1 MAAAVMIV
9 SWLRRLYMSRNY
21 SCGALLK
28 QIHDIMEKNANN
40 VLREQDL
47 TISQS
52 GVLVLLD
59 EKEGK
64 TASFKDLEKEFGVSQ
79 PTMVGILNRLVQKG
93 LVEVLTDSEDK
104 RIRKAHL
111 TQKGADKC
119 KEGYK
124 HMNSA
129 EDQLLK
135 SLTDDEKAE
144 FNRLL
149 LKVKKSFD

>member
-1 MAAAVMIV
+1 MPK
-9 SWLRRLYMSRNY
+9 NY
-21 SCGALLK
+21 SCGTLLK

-64 TASFKDLEKEFGVSQ
+64 TASFKELEKDFGVSQ
-79 PTMVGILNRLVQKG
+79 PTMVGILNRLVQKD
-93 LVEVLTDSEDK
+93 LVEVLTDSEDR

-129 EDQLLK
+129 EEQLLK
-135 SLTDDEKAE
+135 SLTNNEKKE

-149 LKVKKSFD
+149 LKVRKSFD

>member
-1 MAAAVMIV
+1 
-9 SWLRRLYMSRNY
+9 MSKNY
-21 SCGALLK
+21 SCGTLLK

-40 VLREQDL
+40 VLREQKL

-64 TASFKDLEKEFGVSQ
+64 TASFKELEKEFGVSQ
-79 PTMVGILNRLVQKG
+79 PTMVGILDRLVQKDF
-93 LVEVLTDSEDK
+93 VEVLTDSEDK

-129 EDQLLK
+129 EEQLLR
-135 SLTDDEKAE
+135 SLTDDEKKE

-149 LKVKKSFD
+149 LKVRKSFD

>member
-1 MAAAVMIV
+1 MPK
-9 SWLRRLYMSRNY
+9 NY
-21 SCGALLK
+21 SCGTLLK

-64 TASFKDLEKEFGVSQ
+64 TASFKELEKDFGVSQ
-79 PTMVGILNRLVQKG
+79 PTMVGILNRLVQKDF
-93 LVEVLTDSEDK
+93 VEVLTDSEDK

-129 EDQLLK
+129 EEQLLK
-135 SLTDDEKAE
+135 SLTDDEKKE

-149 LKVKKSFD
+149 LKVRKSFD

>member
-1 MAAAVMIV
+1 
-9 SWLRRLYMSRNY
+9 MSKNY
-21 SCGALLK
+21 SCGTLLK

-64 TASFKDLEKEFGVSQ
+64 TASFKELEKDFGVSQ
-79 PTMVGILNRLVQKG
+79 PTMVGILNRLVQKD

-129 EDQLLK
+129 EEQLLN
-135 SLTDDEKAE
+135 SLTNEEKKE

-149 LKVKKSFD
+149 LKVRKSIN

>member
-1 MAAAVMIV
+1 
-9 SWLRRLYMSRNY
+9 MSKNY
-21 SCGALLK
+21 SCGTLLK

-40 VLREQDL
+40 VLREQEL

-64 TASFKDLEKEFGVSQ
+64 TASFKELEKDYGVSQ
-79 PTMVGILNRLVQKG
+79 PTMVGILNRLVQKDF
-93 LVEVLTDSEDK
+93 VEVLTDSEDK

-129 EDQLLK
+129 EEQLLR
-135 SLTDDEKAE
+135 SLTDDEKKE

-149 LKVKKSFD
+149 LKVRKSFD

>member
-1 MAAAVMIV
+1 
-9 SWLRRLYMSRNY
+9 MSKNY
-21 SCGALLK
+21 SSGTLIK

-64 TASFKDLEKEFGVSQ
+64 TASFKELEKDFGVSQ
-79 PTMVGILNRLVQKG
+79 PTMVGILNRLVQKD

-129 EDQLLK
+129 EEQLLK
-135 SLTDDEKAE
+135 SLTNNEKKE

-149 LKVKKSFD
+149 LKVRKSFD

>member
-1 MAAAVMIV
+1 MPK
-9 SWLRRLYMSRNY
+9 NY
-21 SCGALLK
+21 SCGTLLK

-40 VLREQDL
+40 ILREQGL

-52 GVLVLLD
+52 GVLILLD
-59 EKEGK
+59 EKEEK
-64 TASFKDLEKEFGVSQ
+64 TATFKELEKDFGVSQ
-79 PTMVGILNRLVQKG
+79 PTMVGILNRLVQKDF
-93 LVEVLTDSEDK
+93 VEVLTDSEDK

-124 HMNSA
+124 HMKSA
-129 EDQLLK
+129 EEMLLK
-135 SLTDDEKAE
+135 CLTDDEKTE

-149 LKVKKSFD
+149 SKVRKSFD

>member
-1 MAAAVMIV
+1 
-9 SWLRRLYMSRNY
+9 MSKNY
-21 SCGALLK
+21 SCGTLLK

-40 VLREQDL
+40 VLREQNL

-64 TASFKDLEKEFGVSQ
+64 TASFKELEKDFGVSQ
-79 PTMVGILNRLVQKG
+79 PTMVGILNRLVQKDF
-93 LVEVLTDSEDK
+93 VEVLTDSEDK

-129 EDQLLK
+129 EEQLLK
-135 SLTDDEKAE
+135 SLTDDEKKE

-149 LKVKKSFD
+149 LKVRKSFD

>member
-1 MAAAVMIV
+1 
-9 SWLRRLYMSRNY
+9 
-21 SCGALLK
+21 
-28 QIHDIMEKNANN
+28 MEKNANN
-40 VLREQDL
+40 VLREQEL

-64 TASFKDLEKEFGVSQ
+64 TASFKELEKDFGVSQ
-79 PTMVGILNRLVQKG
+79 PTMAGILNRLVQKD

-111 TQKGADKC
+111 TQKGAEKC

-129 EDQLLK
+129 EEQLLK
-135 SLTDDEKAE
+135 SLTDDEKME

-149 LKVKKSFD
+149 LKVRKSFD

>member
-1 MAAAVMIV
+1 
-9 SWLRRLYMSRNY
+9 MSRNY
-21 SCGALLK
+21 SCGTLLK
-28 QIHDIMEKNANN
+28 QLHDIMEKNANN
-40 VLREQDL
+40 VLREQNL

-64 TASFKDLEKEFGVSQ
+64 TASFKELEKEFGVSQ
-79 PTMVGILNRLVQKG
+79 PTMAGILNRLVQKD

-129 EDQLLK
+129 EEQLLK
-135 SLTDDEKAE
+135 SLTDDEKKE

-149 LKVKKSFD
+149 SKVRKSFD

>member
-1 MAAAVMIV
+1 MPK
-9 SWLRRLYMSRNY
+9 NY
-21 SCGALLK
+21 SCGTLLK

-64 TASFKDLEKEFGVSQ
+64 TASFKELEKDFGVSQ
-79 PTMVGILNRLVQKG
+79 PTMVGILNRLAQKD

-129 EDQLLK
+129 EEQLLK
-135 SLTDDEKAE
+135 SLTNNEKKE

-149 LKVKKSFD
+149 LKVRKSFD

>member
-1 MAAAVMIV
+1 MPK
-9 SWLRRLYMSRNY
+9 NY
-21 SCGALLK
+21 SCGTLLK

-40 VLREQDL
+40 ILREQGL

-52 GVLVLLD
+52 GVLILLD

-64 TASFKDLEKEFGVSQ
+64 TATFKELEKDFGVSQ
-79 PTMVGILNRLVQKG
+79 PTMVGILNRLVQKDF
-93 LVEVLTDSEDK
+93 VEVLTDSEDK

-124 HMNSA
+124 HMRSA
-129 EDQLLK
+129 EEMLLK
-135 SLTDDEKAE
+135 CLTDDEKTE

-149 LKVKKSFD
+149 SKVRKSFD

>member
-1 MAAAVMIV
+1 
-9 SWLRRLYMSRNY
+9 MSRNY
-21 SCGALLK
+21 SCGTLLK

-40 VLREQDL
+40 VLREQEL

-64 TASFKDLEKEFGVSQ
+64 TASFKELEKDYGVSQ
-79 PTMVGILNRLVQKG
+79 PTMVGILNRLVQKD

-129 EDQLLK
+129 EEQLLK
-135 SLTDDEKAE
+135 SLTDNEKME

>member
-1 MAAAVMIV
+1 
-9 SWLRRLYMSRNY
+9 MSKIY
-21 SCGALLK
+21 SCGTLLK
-28 QIHDIMEKNANN
+28 QIHDIMDKNANN
-40 VLREQDL
+40 ILREQDL

-59 EKEGK
+59 QKEGK
-64 TASFKDLEKEFGVSQ
+64 TASFKELEKDFGVSQ
-79 PTMVGILNRLVQKG
+79 PTMVGILNRLAQKN
-93 LVEVLTDSEDK
+93 LIEVLTDSEDK

-111 TQKGADKC
+111 TQKGEAKC

-129 EDQLLK
+129 EEQLLK
-135 SLTDDEKAE
+135 SLTDDEKME

-149 LKVKKSFD
+149 LKVRKSFD

>member
-1 MAAAVMIV
+1 
-9 SWLRRLYMSRNY
+9 MSNNY
-21 SCGALLK
+21 SCGTLLK

-40 VLREQDL
+40 ILREQDL

-64 TASFKDLEKEFGVSQ
+64 TALFKELEKDFGVSQ
-79 PTMVGILNRLVQKG
+79 PTMVGILNRLVQKD

-129 EDQLLK
+129 EEQLLK
-135 SLTDDEKAE
+135 SLTDDEKKE

-149 LKVKKSFD
+149 LKVRKSFD

>member
-1 MAAAVMIV
+1 
-9 SWLRRLYMSRNY
+9 MSKNY
-21 SCGALLK
+21 SCGTLLK

-40 VLREQDL
+40 VLREQYL

-64 TASFKDLEKEFGVSQ
+64 TASFKELEKDYGVSQ
-79 PTMVGILNRLVQKG
+79 PTMVGILNRLVQKDF
-93 LVEVLTDSEDK
+93 VEVLTDSEDK

-129 EDQLLK
+129 EEQLLK
-135 SLTDDEKAE
+135 SLTDDEKIE

-149 LKVKKSFD
+149 LKVRKSFD

>member
-1 MAAAVMIV
+1 MPK
-9 SWLRRLYMSRNY
+9 NY
-21 SCGALLK
+21 SCGTLLK

-40 VLREQDL
+40 VLREQEL

-64 TASFKDLEKEFGVSQ
+64 TASFKELEKDFGVSQ
-79 PTMVGILNRLVQKG
+79 PTMVGILNRLVQKDF
-93 LVEVLTDSEDK
+93 VEVLTDSEDK

-129 EDQLLK
+129 EEQLLK
-135 SLTDDEKAE
+135 SLTNNEKKE

-149 LKVKKSFD
+149 LKVRKSFD

>member
-1 MAAAVMIV
+1 
-9 SWLRRLYMSRNY
+9 MSKNY
-21 SCGALLK
+21 SCGTLLK

-40 VLREQDL
+40 VLREQKL

-59 EKEGK
+59 EKEEK
-64 TASFKDLEKEFGVSQ
+64 TASFKELEKDFGVSQ
-79 PTMVGILNRLVQKG
+79 PTMAGILSRLVQKDF
-93 LVEVLTDSEDK
+93 VEVLTDSEDK

-129 EDQLLK
+129 EEQLLK
-135 SLTDDEKAE
+135 SLTDDEKKE

-149 LKVKKSFD
+149 LKVRKSFD

>member
-1 MAAAVMIV
+1 
-9 SWLRRLYMSRNY
+9 MSKNY
-21 SCGALLK
+21 SCGTLLK

-40 VLREQDL
+40 VLREQEL

-64 TASFKDLEKEFGVSQ
+64 TASFKELEKDYGVSQ
-79 PTMVGILNRLVQKG
+79 PTMVGILNRLVQKDF
-93 LVEVLTDSEDK
+93 VEVLTDSEDK

-129 EDQLLK
+129 EEQLLK
-135 SLTDDEKAE
+135 SLTDDEKKE

-149 LKVKKSFD
+149 LKVRKSFD

>member
-1 MAAAVMIV
+1 
-9 SWLRRLYMSRNY
+9 MSKNY
-21 SCGALLK
+21 SCGTLLK

-40 VLREQDL
+40 VLREQNL

-64 TASFKDLEKEFGVSQ
+64 TASFKELEKDYGVSQ
-79 PTMVGILNRLVQKG
+79 PTMVGILNRLVQKDF
-93 LVEVLTDSEDK
+93 VEVLTDSEDK

-129 EDQLLK
+129 EEQLLK
-135 SLTDDEKAE
+135 SLTDDEKKE

-149 LKVKKSFD
+149 LKVRKSFD

>member
-1 MAAAVMIV
+1 
-9 SWLRRLYMSRNY
+9 MSKNY
-21 SCGALLK
+21 SCGTLLK

-40 VLREQDL
+40 ILREQEL

-64 TASFKDLEKEFGVSQ
+64 TASFKDLEKDFGVSQ
-79 PTMVGILNRLVQKG
+79 PTMVGILNRLVQKDF
-93 LVEVLTDSEDK
+93 VEVLTDSEDK

-124 HMNSA
+124 HMGLA
-129 EDQLLK
+129 EERLLK
-135 SLTDDEKAE
+135 SLTDDEKVE

-149 LKVKKSFD
+149 LKIRKSFD

>member
-1 MAAAVMIV
+1 
-9 SWLRRLYMSRNY
+9 MSKNY
-21 SCGALLK
+21 SCGTLLK

-59 EKEGK
+59 EKEEK
-64 TASFKDLEKEFGVSQ
+64 TASFKELEKDFGVSQ
-79 PTMVGILNRLVQKG
+79 PTMAGILSRLVQKDF
-93 LVEVLTDSEDK
+93 VEVLTDLEDK

-129 EDQLLK
+129 EEQLLK
-135 SLTDDEKAE
+135 SLTDDEKIE

-149 LKVKKSFD
+149 LKVRKSFD

>member
-1 MAAAVMIV
+1 MPK
-9 SWLRRLYMSRNY
+9 NY
-21 SCGALLK
+21 SCGTLLK

-64 TASFKDLEKEFGVSQ
+64 TASFKELEKDFGVSQ
-79 PTMVGILNRLVQKG
+79 PTMVGILNRLVQKD
-93 LVEVLTDSEDK
+93 LVEVLTDSKDK

-129 EDQLLK
+129 EEQLLK
-135 SLTDDEKAE
+135 SLTNNEKKE

-149 LKVKKSFD
+149 LKVRKSFD

>member
-1 MAAAVMIV
+1 MQK
-9 SWLRRLYMSRNY
+9 NY
-21 SCGALLK
+21 SCGTLLK

-64 TASFKDLEKEFGVSQ
+64 TASFKELEKDFGVSQ
-79 PTMVGILNRLVQKG
+79 PTMVGILNRLVQKD

-129 EDQLLK
+129 EEQLLK
-135 SLTDDEKAE
+135 SLTDDEKIE

-149 LKVKKSFD
+149 LKVRKSFD

>member
-1 MAAAVMIV
+1 
-9 SWLRRLYMSRNY
+9 MSKNY
-21 SCGALLK
+21 SCGTLLK

-64 TASFKDLEKEFGVSQ
+64 TASFKELEKEYGVSQ
-79 PTMVGILNRLVQKG
+79 PTMVGILNRLVQKD
-93 LVEVLTDSEDK
+93 LVEVLTDPEDK

-119 KEGYK
+119 EEGYK

-129 EDQLLK
+129 EEQLLK
-135 SLTDDEKAE
+135 SLTDDEKKE

-149 LKVKKSFD
+149 LKVRKSFD

>member
-1 MAAAVMIV
+1 
-9 SWLRRLYMSRNY
+9 
-21 SCGALLK
+21 
-28 QIHDIMEKNANN
+28 MEKNANN

-59 EKEGK
+59 EKEEK
-64 TASFKDLEKEFGVSQ
+64 TASFKELEKDFGVSQ
-79 PTMVGILNRLVQKG
+79 PTMVGILNRLVQKDF
-93 LVEVLTDSEDK
+93 VEVLTDSEDK

-129 EDQLLK
+129 EERLLK
-135 SLTDDEKAE
+135 SLTNDEKKE

-149 LKVKKSFD
+149 LKVRKSFD

>member
-1 MAAAVMIV
+1 
-9 SWLRRLYMSRNY
+9 MSKNY
-21 SCGALLK
+21 SCGTLLK

-64 TASFKDLEKEFGVSQ
+64 TASFKELEKEFGVSQ
-79 PTMVGILNRLVQKG
+79 PTMVGILDRLVQKDF
-93 LVEVLTDSEDK
+93 VEVLTDSEDK

-129 EDQLLK
+129 EEQLLR
-135 SLTDDEKAE
+135 SLTDDEKKE

-149 LKVKKSFD
+149 LKVRKSFD

>member
-1 MAAAVMIV
+1 
-9 SWLRRLYMSRNY
+9 MSKNY
-21 SCGALLK
+21 SCGTLLK

-40 VLREQDL
+40 VLREQEL

-52 GVLVLLD
+52 EVLVLLD

-64 TASFKDLEKEFGVSQ
+64 TASFKELEKDFGVSQ
-79 PTMVGILNRLVQKG
+79 PTMVGILNRLVQKDF
-93 LVEVLTDSEDK
+93 VEILTDSEDK

-129 EDQLLK
+129 EEQLLK
-135 SLTDDEKAE
+135 SLTGDEKKE

-149 LKVKKSFD
+149 LKVRKSFD

>member
-1 MAAAVMIV
+1 MPK
-9 SWLRRLYMSRNY
+9 NY
-21 SCGALLK
+21 SCGTLLK

-64 TASFKDLEKEFGVSQ
+64 TASFKELEKDFGVSQ
-79 PTMVGILNRLVQKG
+79 PTMVGILNRLVQKD

-111 TQKGADKC
+111 TQKGVAKC

-129 EDQLLK
+129 EEQLLK
-135 SLTDDEKAE
+135 SLTNNEKKE

-149 LKVKKSFD
+149 LKVRKSFD

>member
-1 MAAAVMIV
+1 MPK
-9 SWLRRLYMSRNY
+9 NY
-21 SCGALLK
+21 SCGTLLK

-64 TASFKDLEKEFGVSQ
+64 TASFKELEKDFGVSQ
-79 PTMVGILNRLVQKG
+79 PTMVGILNRLVQKD
-93 LVEVLTDSEDK
+93 LVEVLTDPEDK

-129 EDQLLK
+129 EEQLLK
-135 SLTDDEKAE
+135 SLTNNEKKE

-149 LKVKKSFD
+149 LKVRKSFD

>member
-1 MAAAVMIV
+1 
-9 SWLRRLYMSRNY
+9 MSKNY
-21 SCGALLK
+21 SCGTLLK

-40 VLREQDL
+40 VLREQEL

-64 TASFKDLEKEFGVSQ
+64 TASFKELEKDYGVSQ
-79 PTMVGILNRLVQKG
+79 PTMVGILNRLVQKDF
-93 LVEVLTDSEDK
+93 VEVLTDSEDK

-129 EDQLLK
+129 EEQLLK
-135 SLTDDEKAE
+135 SLTDDEKME

-149 LKVKKSFD
+149 LKVRKSFD

>member
-1 MAAAVMIV
+1 
-9 SWLRRLYMSRNY
+9 MSRNY
-21 SCGALLK
+21 SCGTLLK

-40 VLREQDL
+40 VLREQEL

-64 TASFKDLEKEFGVSQ
+64 TASFKDLEKDFGVSQ

-135 SLTDDEKAE
+135 TLTDDEKAE

-149 LKVKKSFD
+149 LKVRKSFD

>member
-1 MAAAVMIV
+1 
-9 SWLRRLYMSRNY
+9 MSKNY
-21 SCGALLK
+21 SCGTLLK

-40 VLREQDL
+40 VLREQEL

-64 TASFKDLEKEFGVSQ
+64 TASFKELEKDYGVSQ
-79 PTMVGILNRLVQKG
+79 PTMVGILNRLAQKD

-129 EDQLLK
+129 EEQLLK
-135 SLTDDEKAE
+135 SLTDDEKKE

-149 LKVKKSFD
+149 LKVRKSFD